1 MAESRTVTLS
11 HDENLPDER
20 LRLKVDDVVWRAV
33 GDELVVLE
41 LATATYLT
49 LNGTAKLLWEEL
61 ADGSSVS
68 GLVASLCTRYGIT
81 EGQARS
87 DVESFMAVLAERGL
101 IARDA

>member
-1 MAESRTVTLS
+1 MAESRPVTLS
-11 HDENLPDER
+11 HDENIPDER
-20 LRLKVDDVVWRAV
+20 LSLKAEDVVWRAV

-41 LATATYLT
+41 LATSTYLT
-49 LNGTAKLLWEEL
+49 LNGTAKQLWEEL
-61 ADGSSVS
+61 ATGANVAE
-68 GLVASLCTRYGIT
+68 LVQALCTRYGIT